1 MEEYNIFYGCLDKIE
16 TLCRENDLTVDLT
29 STSYPFT
36 IIVRSYRPMYEQVAI
51 PETEDRVIQGGT
63 ISMKYIDGELVIS
76 QPDTS
81 KLQARCKIKSKSY
94 SRTFTAHIRSISSGM
109 RWNAACSRPPLQA
122 QIGRPPGPHERR
134 TPASFLR
141 EAMMIP
147 RIDCTAGGGPM
158 PVSS

>member
-63 ISMKYIDGELVIS
+63 ISMKYIDGGLVIS
-76 QPDTS
+76 QSGYLEITGA
-81 KLQARCKIKSKSY
+81 LQDKIKKLFTNLYRAYTQYFFRDAMERGLQPSAVAGSN
-94 SRTFTAHIRSISSGM
+94 RTASG
-109 RWNAACSRPPLQA
+109 AA
-122 QIGRPPGPHERR
+122 
-134 TPASFLR
+134 R
-141 EAMMIP
+141 EADP
-147 RIDCTAGGGPM
+147 GEFPAGGNDDTED
-158 PVSS
+158 

>member
-76 QPDTS
+76 QSGYLEITGA
-81 KLQARCKIKSKSY
+81 LQDKIKKLFTNLYRAYTQYFFRDAMERGLQPSAVAGSN
-94 SRTFTAHIRSISSGM
+94 RTASG
-109 RWNAACSRPPLQA
+109 AAREA
-122 QIGRPPGPHERR
+122 D
-134 TPASFLR
+134 PASFLR

>member
-76 QPDTS
+76 QSGYLEITGA
-81 KLQARCKIKSKSY
+81 LQDKIKKL
-94 SRTFTAHIRSISSGM
+94 FTNLYRAYTQYFFRDAMERGLQPAG
-109 RWNAACSRPPLQA
+109 AAD
-122 QIGRPPGPHERR
+122 
-134 TPASFLR
+134 LR
-141 EAMMIP
+141 EDSGRAATEAAEEADFDEFFEADDP
-147 RIDCTAGGGPM
+147 EADE
-158 PVSS
+158 

>member
-36 IIVRSYRPMYEQVAI
+36 IIVRSYRPMHEQVAI

-76 QPDTS
+76 QSGYLEITGA
-81 KLQARCKIKSKSY
+81 LQDKIKKLF
-94 SRTFTAHIRSISSGM
+94 TNLTAHIRSISSGM

>member
-76 QPDTS
+76 QSGYLEITGA
-81 KLQARCKIKSKSY
+81 LQDKIKKL
-94 SRTFTAHIRSISSGM
+94 FT
-109 RWNAACSRPPLQA
+109 NLY
-122 QIGRPPGPHERR
+122 RR
-134 TPASFLR
+134 T
-141 EAMMIP
+141 AMIHQIHFRSKRMI
-147 RIDCTAGGGPM
+147 
-158 PVSS
+158 SHL

>member
-16 TLCRENDLTVDLT
+16 TLCRENDL
-29 STSYPFT
+29 
-36 IIVRSYRPMYEQVAI
+36 
-51 PETEDRVIQGGT
+51 
-63 ISMKYIDGELVIS
+63 
-76 QPDTS
+76 TS

>member
-76 QPDTS
+76 QSGYLEITGA
-81 KLQARCKIKSKSY
+81 LQDKIKKL
-94 SRTFTAHIRSISSGM
+94 FTNLYRAYTQYFSGM

>member
-76 QPDTS
+76 QSGYLEITGA
-81 KLQARCKIKSKSY
+81 LQDKIKKL
-94 SRTFTAHIRSISSGM
+94 FTNLYRAYTQYFFRDAMERG
-109 RWNAACSRPPLQA
+109 RPPLQA